1 MTSDDKRIT
10 RIDDFFSRKHAA
22 LARQGSI
29 ASTWRWSKGR
39 RLGPYYRLDVRDDA
53 GRKCALYLGREGP
66 LVAAVRARLDQ
77 LQHPHRQQQQLARAT
92 RILRRWRRA
101 AYAIL
106 AAELEK
112 IGLRLQGSEV
122 RGFGCLR
129 HALTPAAAPADGGAH
144 EELDRGTS
152 SPENWKN
159 EDLVTNDSDP
169 GCNNPTLEK

>member
-1 MTSDDKRIT
+1 MTTSHPQSVQVDAFFTLHSDG
-10 RIDDFFSRKHAA
+10 
-22 LARQGSI
+22 LARQG
-29 ASTWRWSKGR
+29 AVVSTWRWSKGR
-39 RLGPYYRLDVRDDA
+39 RLGPYYRLDVRDDG

-66 LVAAVRARLDQ
+66 LVAAVQARLDQ

-101 AYAIL
+101 AYAHL
-106 AAELEK
+106 GAELKK
-112 IGLRLQGSEV
+112 IGLRLQSSEV
-122 RGFGCLR
+122 RGVANQR
-129 HALTPAAAPADGGAH
+129 HALAPAAVRADGVPG
-144 EELDRGTS
+144 EELASGAS